1 MTIPSRACA
10 HLISAIQAITTA
22 ATQTAEGI
30 RPAQVTVTIHRD
42 RALAPDLAPDLTEDL
57 GPTVAAVTTTITEA
71 NRRHSSELAA
81 RPAIEDWE
89 MTERGDVPDAISPRN
104 LDRFRL
110 AFFARPQLRLPLE
123 FSAIPQILF
132 SAIQQLR

>member
-42 RALAPDLAPDLTEDL
+42 RALVPDLARTEDRDL
-57 GPTVAAVTTTITEA
+57 GPTVAAATTTITGA

-81 RPAIEDWE
+81 RLAIDDWE
-89 MTERGDVPDAISPRN
+89 MTERGDVRDANI
-104 LDRFRL
+104 
-110 AFFARPQLRLPLE
+110 AA
-123 FSAIPQILF
+123 
-132 SAIQQLR
+132 